1 MLEVASDLNSNV
13 IRLAVYTVIVT
24 ITVTTA
30 AVRAIRRR
38 GAVKEL
44 VNSGKFQRLGNE
56 LVDGLYL
63 RKTSFAWRELKI
75 FNSLNGSIRGVDV
88 AIFDV
93 AFTVA
98 ERSSTGSAVQT
109 VVGFRREGPLACIDA
124 PSTHQNAFVYEIAGD
139 WLIYF
144 CLGKQVPVEQLES
157 WCEQVYDHAAKEI
170 EEQGLAPKI
179 MQ

>member
-1 MLEVASDLNSNV
+1 MLEVASDLSPNM
-13 IRLAVYTVIVT
+13 IRLAVYTVVVT
-24 ITVTTA
+24 ITVTAA

-44 VNSGKFQRLGNE
+44 VSTGRFQRLGNE

-63 RKTSFAWRELKI
+63 RKTSFAWRELRI
-75 FNSLNGSIRGVDV
+75 FNSLKGSIRGVDV
-88 AIFDV
+88 AVFDV
-93 AFTVA
+93 AFT
-98 ERSSTGSAVQT
+98 ETDRRGEPRTTQT

-170 EEQGLAPKI
+170 ESQGLTPKI
-179 MQ
+179 TQ